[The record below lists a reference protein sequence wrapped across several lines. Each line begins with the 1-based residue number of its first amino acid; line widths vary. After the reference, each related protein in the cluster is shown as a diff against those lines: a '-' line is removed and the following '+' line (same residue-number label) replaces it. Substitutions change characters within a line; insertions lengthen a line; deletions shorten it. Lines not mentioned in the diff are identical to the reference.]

1 MAKETRGTLER
12 RQSSARKPRSR
23 DGGLVGSVTMQ
34 ARVDADFARE
44 LVEIDAAILGLDGI
58 SALVR
63 EGLRLVHK
71 RARELTM
78 AQEYDSFYGG
88 QQAPAPEGVA
98 AIWGS

>member
-1 MAKETRGTLER
+1 
-12 RQSSARKPRSR
+12 
-23 DGGLVGSVTMQ
+23 MQ
-34 ARVDADFARE
+34 ARLDAEFARE
-44 LVEIDAAILGLDGI
+44 LVETDAQVLGLEGT

-71 RARELTM
+71 RARELAM
-78 AQEYDSFYGG
+78 AQEYDRFYGG